1 MLCSLNA
8 QYRVLF
14 VSETFKKKAMSDI
27 TKIRMKKI
35 HQFIISVLMSALVWS
50 IINIF
55 IFKISFIQYIIIEI
69 SAGIGELVIDFVKK
83 KYKME
88 SLEKKN

>member
-1 MLCSLNA
+1 MKDRA
-8 QYRVLF
+8 
-14 VSETFKKKAMSDI
+14 
-27 TKIRMKKI
+27 KIKTRKI

-83 KYKME
+83 KFKME

>member
-1 MLCSLNA
+1 
-8 QYRVLF
+8 
-14 VSETFKKKAMSDI
+14 MSDI

-55 IFKISFIQYIIIEI
+55 IFKISFIQYVIIEI
-69 SAGIGELVIDFVKK
+69 SVGIGELIIDLVKK
-83 KYKME
+83 KFNIE
-88 SLEKKN
+88 PLEKKN

>member
-1 MLCSLNA
+1 
-8 QYRVLF
+8 
-14 VSETFKKKAMSDI
+14 MSDI

-83 KYKME
+83 KFNIE
-88 SLEKKN
+88 PLEKNTNEPNS

>member
-1 MLCSLNA
+1 
-8 QYRVLF
+8 
-14 VSETFKKKAMSDI
+14 MSDI

-55 IFKISFIQYIIIEI
+55 IFKISFIQYVIIEI
-69 SAGIGELVIDFVKK
+69 SAGIGELVIDFIKK
-83 KYKME
+83 KFNIE
-88 SLEKKN
+88 PLEKKN

>member
-1 MLCSLNA
+1 MKDRA
-8 QYRVLF
+8 
-14 VSETFKKKAMSDI
+14 
-27 TKIRMKKI
+27 KIKTRKI

-83 KYKME
+83 KFNIE
-88 SLEKKN
+88 PLEKNTNEPNS

>member
-1 MLCSLNA
+1 MKDRA
-8 QYRVLF
+8 
-14 VSETFKKKAMSDI
+14 K
-27 TKIRMKKI
+27 TKTRKI

-69 SAGIGELVIDFVKK
+69 SAGIGELVIDIIKK
-83 KYKME
+83 KFNIE
-88 SLEKKN
+88 PLEKNTNEPNS

>member
-1 MLCSLNA
+1 MQDRA
-8 QYRVLF
+8 
-14 VSETFKKKAMSDI
+14 K
-27 TKIRMKKI
+27 TKTRKI

-83 KYKME
+83 KFNIE
-88 SLEKKN
+88 PLEKKN

>member
-1 MLCSLNA
+1 MQDRA
-8 QYRVLF
+8 
-14 VSETFKKKAMSDI
+14 K
-27 TKIRMKKI
+27 TKTRKI

-69 SAGIGELVIDFVKK
+69 SAGIGELVIDIVKK
-83 KYKME
+83 KFKME

>member
-1 MLCSLNA
+1 MKDRA
-8 QYRVLF
+8 
-14 VSETFKKKAMSDI
+14 
-27 TKIRMKKI
+27 KIKTRKI

-83 KYKME
+83 KFNIE
-88 SLEKKN
+88 HLEKNTNEPNS

>member
-1 MLCSLNA
+1 
-8 QYRVLF
+8 
-14 VSETFKKKAMSDI
+14 MSDI

-83 KYKME
+83 KFNIE
-88 SLEKKN
+88 PLEKKN

>member
-1 MLCSLNA
+1 MT
-8 QYRVLF
+8 
-14 VSETFKKKAMSDI
+14 ET
-27 TKIRMKKI
+27 TKTKTRKI

-83 KYKME
+83 KFKME

>member
-1 MLCSLNA
+1 
-8 QYRVLF
+8 
-14 VSETFKKKAMSDI
+14 MSDI

-83 KYKME
+83 KFNIE
-88 SLEKKN
+88 PRQKNTNEPNS

>member
-1 MLCSLNA
+1 
-8 QYRVLF
+8 
-14 VSETFKKKAMSDI
+14 MSDI

-83 KYKME
+83 KFKME

>member
-1 MLCSLNA
+1 MQDRA
-8 QYRVLF
+8 
-14 VSETFKKKAMSDI
+14 K
-27 TKIRMKKI
+27 TKTRKI
-35 HQFIISVLMSALVWS
+35 HQFIIAILMSALVWS

>member
-1 MLCSLNA
+1 MT
-8 QYRVLF
+8 
-14 VSETFKKKAMSDI
+14 ET
-27 TKIRMKKI
+27 TKTKTRKI
-35 HQFIISVLMSALVWS
+35 HQFIISVVMSALVWS

-69 SAGIGELVIDFVKK
+69 SVGIGELVIDFVKK
-83 KYKME
+83 KFKME

>member
-1 MLCSLNA
+1 MKDRA
-8 QYRVLF
+8 
-14 VSETFKKKAMSDI
+14 K
-27 TKIRMKKI
+27 TKTRKI

-83 KYKME
+83 KFNIE
-88 SLEKKN
+88 PLEKNTNEPNS